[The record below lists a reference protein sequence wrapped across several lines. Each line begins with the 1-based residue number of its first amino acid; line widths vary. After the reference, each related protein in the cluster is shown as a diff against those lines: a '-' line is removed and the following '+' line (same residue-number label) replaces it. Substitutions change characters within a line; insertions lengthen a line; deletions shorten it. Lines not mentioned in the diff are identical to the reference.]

1 MSWEKRSNYGPY
13 YTRSKT
19 INGRTIRQYFG
30 RGQCGV
36 AAAAEDEARR
46 KAEKEHQEHLAAE
59 RKRMQRLET
68 PSLALDSLVQAAI
81 NMELTNAGYYLRRRE
96 WRKKTT

>member
-30 RGQCGV
+30 RGQCGI

-46 KAEKEHQEHLAAE
+46 KTEKELQERLAAE

-81 NMELTNAGYYLRRRE
+81 NIELTNAGYYLRRRE
-96 WRKKTT
+96 WRKKTR

>member
-1 MSWEKRSNYGPY
+1 MGKTQQLWSILHPLQDHQRTDDPSILWTGPV
-13 YTRSKT
+13 RH
-19 INGRTIRQYFG
+19 R
-30 RGQCGV
+30 
-36 AAAAEDEARR
+36 AAAEDEARR
-46 KAEKEHQEHLAAE
+46 KAQKEHQERLAAE